1 MNSVNYIYI
10 LRKKLGQRSPHPD
23 YFLAIEITFTYIY
36 LYTEFSTGVHVG
48 LSNLLS
54 LSLSLC
60 SLLHHA
66 LTVFFVELDV
76 FTCQKMFQL
85 LPGYFLHPVWFHILS
100 RQCNINFAF
109 SECPIIVFSHCS
121 FQENSNSF
129 LTLLLL
135 CFRTF

>member
-1 MNSVNYIYI
+1 MTFTY
-10 LRKKLGQRSPHPD
+10 LEKKLGHRGPHPD

-36 LYTEFSTGVHVG
+36 LYTEFSTGVG

-54 LSLSLC
+54 LSFSLFLSLL
-60 SLLHHA
+60 SSSPLM
-66 LTVFFVELDV
+66 VFFVMLD
-76 FTCQKMFQL
+76 FLACQRMSQL
-85 LPGYFLHPVWFHILS
+85 LPGCFLHPVWFQILS
-100 RQCNINFAF
+100 RQCNRNYAL

-129 LTLLLL
+129 LTLILL